1 MNGTNEY
8 TGIDFNNR
16 WSYPLQW
23 LYESEIAR
31 RKYQCEI
38 FRVQLAMQGE
48 PFENLYEKELTSVL
62 ANIDDVQTKEQIK
75 KKCLPIPTVKSF
87 ALEKAVRNRA
97 NQMATGVDQ
106 YEYVVNDPYMIIND
120 ETEDL
125 LSAKCEQDYIEN
137 KLNVLASTVS
147 TDLTKY
153 GLFAAIVDYNPITDK
168 NTVKR
173 IHPKNVWFDTKY
185 STTGCER
192 FRGYN
197 MMISW
202 SKLKKMLSEDPNEE
216 INLDIK
222 APDRSVLKEGD
233 KGKYEVDVTA
243 KYARKKIRSLNGLDI
258 YVQDMNRLAESASLQ
273 GWTSTF
279 PEYAHDLGSCYNLGW
294 YHTFATDPK
303 ARTKSGYNG
312 DDVELT
318 IIYDLARK
326 IEFKIINRR
335 FVISANSKAFCRK
348 IDFKIEDP
356 ITGEVRHRLDDFHL
370 DCPLKFQREE
380 QDNQDLQ
387 PYPTSVLF
395 NLLPLHDRL
404 CSWRAKREHV
414 AKLLATLR
422 IETNG
427 ADASS
432 FKNLL
437 NIMGIVLDDIQGD
450 VNSLN
455 FAYDWTAI
463 DSEIGYLENEIKTV
477 LAAYDQF
484 DAMQMMG
491 DRASAAESG
500 MAIGAVAQGL
510 AQHQNAIMQVYA
522 DIARQ
527 MIANR
532 VAYSSNHE
540 FPVSNRGQYGSIT
553 IQEMALSATIS
564 VKSKLS
570 KSLHEKLLAS
580 NSMQIMASLMGQGRL
595 NENGI
600 AYFTEQA
607 MFGNAPRKM
616 IASFLNAPQP
626 NQDAVQAAQ
635 LNAQNMAKQIAQNE
649 AMYNDNPTQ
658 YEMEEVEEQASP
670 EEMDAIIAQ
679 MNGAI
684 EPPMEQAP
692 GVGVEGI
699 DMPAQEGA
707 YVGDMEAVS
716 PEMGAMTANPNAMI

>member
-1 MNGTNEY
+1 MNEY
-8 TGIDFNNR
+8 SGIDWNSK

-87 ALEKAVRNRA
+87 ALENAVKNRA
-97 NQMATGVDQ
+97 NQMAAGVDQ

-125 LSAKCEQDYIEN
+125 LAAKCEQDYIEN

-168 NTVKR
+168 NTVRR

-185 STTGCER
+185 STTGQER

-197 MMISW
+197 EMVSW
-202 SKLKKMLSEDPNEE
+202 AKLKKMLADDPNEE

-222 APDRSVLKEGD
+222 APDRSVIKEKD

-243 KYARKKIRSLNGLDI
+243 KYADKKIRSLNGLDI
-258 YVQDMNRLAESASLQ
+258 YVQDMNKLAESASLQ

-318 IIYDLARK
+318 VIYDLDRK

-356 ITGEVRHRLDDFHL
+356 ITGEIRHHLDDFHL

-387 PYPTSVLF
+387 PYPTTVLF

-463 DSEIGYLENEIKTV
+463 DSEIAYLEQEIQKV
-477 LAAYDQF
+477 LSSYSQF

-500 MAIGAVAQGL
+500 MAMSAVAQGL

-527 MIANR
+527 CIANR

-540 FPVSNRGQYGSIT
+540 FAVSNRGQYGSLT
-553 IQEMALSATIS
+553 IQEMALTATIN
-564 VKSKLS
+564 VKSKLA
-570 KSLHEKLLAS
+570 KDIHEKLLAS
-580 NSMQIMASLMGQGRL
+580 NSMQIMASLMKQGRL

-607 MFGNAPRKM
+607 MFGSAPRKM
-616 IASFLNAPQP
+616 ISSFLVAPQASP
-626 NQDAVQAAQ
+626 EAIQAAQ
-635 LNAQNMAKQIAQNE
+635 LNGQNMANQIAQNE
-649 AMYNDNPTQ
+649 MMYNDNPVG
-658 YEMEEVEEQASP
+658 YESEAIEEEATP
-670 EEMDAIIAQ
+670 EEMDEVIAQ
-679 MNGAI
+679 MNSAI
-684 EPPMEQAP
+684 EPDMEEAP
-692 GVGVEGI
+692 GLDAEGI
-699 DMPAQEGA
+699 DMPSQEGA
-707 YVGDMEAVS
+707 YIGDMEGVS
-716 PEMGAMTANPNAMI
+716 PEMGAMTANPNSLV

>member
-1 MNGTNEY
+1 MNEY
-8 TGIDFNNR
+8 SGIDWDNK
-16 WSYPLQW
+16 WSYPLQY

-31 RKYQCEI
+31 RVYLDKIY
-38 FRVQLAMQGE
+38 RVQLAMQGD
-48 PFENLYEKELTSVL
+48 PFDNLYEQELTNVISRVEDPERRSQL
-62 ANIDDVQTKEQIK
+62 E

-87 ALEKAVRNRA
+87 ALEKAVKNRA
-97 NQMATGVDQ
+97 SQMASGVDT
-106 YEYVVNDPYMIIND
+106 YEYVVNDPYMIIDD

-125 LSAKCEQDYIEN
+125 LAAKCEEDYVEN
-137 KLNVLASTVS
+137 KLNFLSSTVS

-153 GLFAAIVDYNPITDK
+153 GMFACIIDYDPCKDK
-168 NTVKR
+168 NIIKR
-173 IHPKNVWFDTKY
+173 IHPKNCWFDTKY
-185 STTGCER
+185 STTGQER

-197 MMISW
+197 KMISW
-202 SKLKKMLSEDPNEE
+202 AKLKKMIQDDPNEE

-222 APDRSVLKEGD
+222 APDRSMTRGEDHKW
-233 KGKYEVDVTA
+233 EVDEKV
-243 KYARKKIRSLNGLDI
+243 KYSNKKIRSLNGLDI
-258 YVQDMNRLAESASLQ
+258 YVQDMNRLAQSASLQ

-279 PEYAHDLGSCYNLGW
+279 PEYAHDLGCCYNLGW
-294 YHTFATDPK
+294 YKSYATDPEK
-303 ARTKSGYNG
+303 RTNCGYAG

-318 IIYDLARK
+318 VLYDLVNK

-348 IDFKIEDP
+348 IDFKITDP
-356 ITGEVRHRLDDFHL
+356 ITGEIRHRLDDFHL
-370 DCPLKFQREE
+370 DCPLKFQFEE
-380 QDNQDLQ
+380 QDNRDLK
-387 PYPTSVLF
+387 PYPTTMLF

-432 FKNLL
+432 LQNVL

-450 VNSLN
+450 INSLN

-463 DSEIGYLENEIKTV
+463 DSEIAYLEQEIQSV
-477 LAAYDQF
+477 LSSYNQF

-500 MAIGAVAQGL
+500 MAANAVAQGL
-510 AQHQNAIMQVYA
+510 AIHQNAIMQVYA

-527 MIANR
+527 CIANR

-553 IQEMALSATIS
+553 IQEMALSATIT
-564 VKSKLS
+564 VKSKLA
-570 KSLHEKLLAS
+570 KQVHEKLAAA
-580 NSMQIMASLMGQGRL
+580 NAMQLMATLMNTGRL

-600 AYFTEQA
+600 AYFAEQA
-607 MFGNAPRKM
+607 MLGSAPRKM
-616 IASFLNAPQP
+616 IASFITQPQP
-626 NQDAVQAAQ
+626 NQAAVQAAQ
-635 LNAQNMAKQIAQNE
+635 LNGQNMATQLAQNQQ
-649 AMYNDNPTQ
+649 MYNDNPVS
-658 YEMEEVEEQASP
+658 YEMENIEETATP
-670 EEMDAIIAQ
+670 EQMDAVISQ

-684 EPPMEQAP
+684 EPEMEEVP
-692 GVGVEGI
+692 GVEEGGI
-699 DMPAQEGA
+699 EGLDMPSQEGA
-707 YVGDMEAVS
+707 YTSDLEGMT
-716 PEMGAMTANPNAMI
+716 PEMGSLTANPNALV

>member
-1 MNGTNEY
+1 MNEY
-8 TGIDFNNR
+8 SGIDWNSK

-62 ANIDDVQTKEQIK
+62 ANIDDMQMKEQIT

-87 ALEKAVRNRA
+87 ALENAVKNRA
-97 NQMATGVDQ
+97 NQMSAGVDQ

-125 LSAKCEQDYIEN
+125 LAAKCEQDYIEN

-168 NTVKR
+168 NTVRR

-185 STTGCER
+185 STTGQER

-197 MMISW
+197 EMVSW
-202 SKLKKMLSEDPNEE
+202 AKLKKMLADDPNEE

-222 APDRSVLKEGD
+222 APDRSVIKEKD

-243 KYARKKIRSLNGLDI
+243 KYADKKIRSLNGLDI
-258 YVQDMNRLAESASLQ
+258 YVQDMNKLAESASLQ

-318 IIYDLARK
+318 VIYDLDRK

-356 ITGEVRHRLDDFHL
+356 ITGEIRHHLDDFHL

-387 PYPTSVLF
+387 PYPTTVLF

-463 DSEIGYLENEIKTV
+463 DSEIAYLEQEIQKV
-477 LAAYDQF
+477 LSSYSQF

-500 MAIGAVAQGL
+500 MAMSAVAQGL

-527 MIANR
+527 CIANR
-532 VAYSSNHE
+532 VAYSSNRE
-540 FPVSNRGQYGSIT
+540 FAVSNRGQYGSLT
-553 IQEMALSATIS
+553 IQEMALTATIN
-564 VKSKLS
+564 VKSKLA
-570 KSLHEKLLAS
+570 KNIHEKLLAS
-580 NSMQIMASLMGQGRL
+580 NSMQIMASLMKQGRL

-607 MFGNAPRKM
+607 MFGSAPRKM
-616 IASFLNAPQP
+616 VSSFLVASQASPE
-626 NQDAVQAAQ
+626 AIQAAQ
-635 LNAQNMAKQIAQNE
+635 LNGQNMANQIAQNE
-649 AMYNDNPTQ
+649 MMYNDNPVG
-658 YEMEEVEEQASP
+658 YESEAIEEEATP
-670 EEMDAIIAQ
+670 EEMDQVIAQ
-679 MNGAI
+679 MNSAI
-684 EPPMEQAP
+684 EPDMEEAP
-692 GVGVEGI
+692 GLDSEGI
-699 DMPAQEGA
+699 DMPSQEGA
-707 YVGDMEAVS
+707 YVGDMEGVS
-716 PEMGAMTANPNAMI
+716 PEMGAMTVNPNSLV

>member
-1 MNGTNEY
+1 MNEY
-8 TGIDFNNR
+8 SGIDWNSK

-38 FRVQLAMQGE
+38 YRVQLAMQGE
-48 PFENLYEKELTSVL
+48 PYENLYEKELTSVL
-62 ANIDDVQTKEQIK
+62 AGIDDEPTKEQIK

-87 ALEKAVRNRA
+87 ALEKAVKNRA
-97 NQMATGVDQ
+97 NQMSSGVDQ

-125 LSAKCEQDYIEN
+125 LAAKCEQDYVEN

-153 GLFAAIVDYNPITDK
+153 GLFAAIVEYNPCTDK

-173 IHPKNVWFDTKY
+173 IHPKNVWFDTRY
-185 STTGCER
+185 STTGQER

-202 SKLKKMLSEDPNEE
+202 AKLKKMLDDDPNEE

-222 APDRSVLKEGD
+222 APDRSVLKEKD
-233 KGKYEVDVTA
+233 KKWEVDEKA
-243 KYARKKIRSLNGLDI
+243 KYANKKIRSLNGLDI
-258 YVQDMNRLAESASLQ
+258 YVQDMNKLAESASLQ

-279 PEYAHDLGSCYNLGW
+279 PEYAHDLGTCYNLGW

-318 IIYDLARK
+318 IIYDLDRK

-356 ITGEVRHRLDDFHL
+356 ITGEIRHRLDDFHL

-380 QDNQDLQ
+380 QDNQDLK
-387 PYPTSVLF
+387 PYPTSTLF

-455 FAYDWTAI
+455 FQYDWTAI
-463 DSEIGYLENEIKTV
+463 DSEIAYLENEIKTV
-477 LAAYDQF
+477 LAGYDQF

-510 AQHQNAIMQVYA
+510 SVHQNAIMQVYA

-540 FPVSNRGQYGSIT
+540 FPVSNRGSYGSLT
-553 IQEMALSATIS
+553 IQEMALTATIN
-564 VKSKLS
+564 VKSKLA
-570 KSLHEKLLAS
+570 KTLHEKLLAS
-580 NSMQIMASLMGQGRL
+580 NSMQIMSTLMNQGRI

-607 MFGNAPRKM
+607 MFGSAPRKM
-616 IASFLNAPQP
+616 IASFLVAPQENP
-626 NQDAVQAAQ
+626 EAIKAAQ
-635 LNAQNMAKQIAQNE
+635 TNGQNMANQIAQNE
-649 AMYNDNPTQ
+649 MMYNDNPVE
-658 YEMEEVEEQASP
+658 YESENIEETASP
-670 EEMDAIIAQ
+670 EEMDAIISQ
-679 MNGAI
+679 MGGAI
-684 EPPMEQAP
+684 EPEGEEVP
-692 GVGVEGI
+692 GLGAEGI
-699 DMPAQEGA
+699 DMASQEGA
-707 YVGDMEAVS
+707 YVGDMEGVS
-716 PEMGAMTANPNAMI
+716 PEMASMTANPNAMV

>member
-1 MNGTNEY
+1 MNEY
-8 TGIDFNNR
+8 SGIDWENK

-23 LYESEIAR
+23 IYESEVAR

-48 PFENLYEKELTSVL
+48 PFENLYEKELTSVINNL
-62 ANIDDVQTKEQIK
+62 DDEKEKEQIT

-87 ALEKAVRNRA
+87 ALSKAVRNRA
-97 NQMATGVDQ
+97 NQMASGVDQ
-106 YEYVVNDPYMIIND
+106 YEYIVNDPYMIIND

-125 LSAKCEQDYIEN
+125 LAAKCEQDYIEN
-137 KLNVLASTVS
+137 RLDTLATVVS

-153 GLFAAIVDYNPITDK
+153 GLFAAIVDYNPCNDK
-168 NTVKR
+168 NSVKR

-185 STTGCER
+185 STTGEER

-197 MMISW
+197 KMISW
-202 SKLKKMLSEDPNEE
+202 AKLKKMLVDDTNEE

-222 APDRSVLKEGD
+222 APDRSILKNVD
-233 KGKYEVDVTA
+233 NKWEVDEHV
-243 KYARKKIRSLNGLDI
+243 KYSNKKIRSLNGLDI
-258 YVQDMNRLAESASLQ
+258 YVQDMNKLAESASLQ

-279 PEYAHDLGSCYNLGW
+279 PEYAHDLGTCYNLGW

-318 IIYDLARK
+318 IIYDLDRK

-356 ITGEVRHRLDDFHL
+356 ITGEIRHRLDDFHL

-380 QDNQDLQ
+380 QDNQDLK
-387 PYPTSVLF
+387 PYPTSHLF
-395 NLLPLHDRL
+395 NVLPLHDRL

-463 DSEIGYLENEIKTV
+463 DTEISYLENEIKTV
-477 LAAYDQF
+477 LAGYDQF

-500 MAIGAVAQGL
+500 MAVSAVAQGL
-510 AQHQNAIMQVYA
+510 STHQNAIMRVYA

-532 VAYSSNHE
+532 VAYSPNRE
-540 FPVSNRGQYGSIT
+540 FAVSNRGNYGSLT
-553 IQEMALSATIS
+553 IQEMALTATIN

-570 KSLHEKLLAS
+570 KTVHEKIIAS
-580 NSMQIMASLMGQGRL
+580 NSMQLMAQLMNQGRL
-595 NENGI
+595 NDSGI
-600 AYFTEQA
+600 AFLIEQA
-607 MFGNAPRKM
+607 MFGAAPRKLA
-616 IASFLNAPQP
+616 ASFLKQP
-626 NQDAVQAAQ
+626 KEDQAAIQAAQ
-635 LNAQNMAKQIAQNE
+635 LNGQNMANQLAQNQQ
-649 AMYNDNPTQ
+649 MYNQNPTQ
-658 YEMEEVEEQASP
+658 YEMEDIQENASP
-670 EEMDAIIAQ
+670 EEMDEIISQ
-679 MNGAI
+679 MGGAI
-684 EPPMEQAP
+684 EPDDEEVP
-692 GVGVEGI
+692 GVKDV
-699 DMPAQEGA
+699 DMESQDGA
-707 YVGDMEAVS
+707 YVSNMDGVS
-716 PEMGAMTANPNAMI
+716 PELGAMTANPNSMI

>member
-8 TGIDFNNR
+8 TGIDWDNK

-48 PFENLYEKELTSVL
+48 PFENLYENELTSII
-62 ANIDDVQTKEQIK
+62 NGIDDSQVKEQIS

-87 ALEKAVRNRA
+87 ALELAVKNRA
-97 NQMATGVDQ
+97 NQMSSGVDQ
-106 YEYVVNDPYMIIND
+106 YEYTVNDPYMIIND

-125 LSAKCEQDYIEN
+125 LAAKCEQDYVEN
-137 KLNVLASTVS
+137 RLNFLASTVS

-153 GLFAAIVDYNPITDK
+153 GLFACIIDYDPCKDK
-168 NTVKR
+168 NIIRR

-185 STTGCER
+185 STTGLER

-197 MMISW
+197 KMISW
-202 SKLKKMLSEDPNEE
+202 AKLKQIIADDPNEE
-216 INLDIK
+216 VNLDIK
-222 APDRSVLKEGD
+222 APDRSIVKDKKED
-233 KGKYEVDVTA
+233 KKWVVDEHVKYSN
-243 KYARKKIRSLNGLDI
+243 RKIRSLNGLDI
-258 YVQDMNRLAESASLQ
+258 YVQDMNKLAESASLQ

-294 YHTFATDPK
+294 YHTYATDPK

-318 IIYDLARK
+318 VIYDLDRK

-348 IDFKIEDP
+348 IDFKVTDP
-356 ITGEVRHRLDDFHL
+356 ITGEVRHHLDDFHL

-387 PYPTSVLF
+387 PYPTTTLF

-463 DSEIGYLENEIKTV
+463 DSEIAYLENEIKKV
-477 LAAYDQF
+477 LSGYDQF

-500 MAIGAVAQGL
+500 MAVGAVAQGL

-527 MIANR
+527 CIANR
-532 VAYSSNHE
+532 VAYSPNHE
-540 FPVSNRGQYGSIT
+540 FAVSNRGAYGSLT
-553 IQEMALSATIS
+553 IQEMALGATIV
-564 VKSKLS
+564 VKPKLA
-570 KSLHEKLLAS
+570 KNIHERMLAS
-580 NSMQIMASLMGQGRL
+580 NAMQIMASLMNQKL
-595 NENGI
+595 INENGI
-600 AYFTEQA
+600 AYLIEQSL
-607 MFGNAPRKM
+607 FGAAPRKM
-616 IASFLNAPQP
+616 IASFLNAPQADP
-626 NQDAVQAAQ
+626 TAIQAAQ
-635 LNAQNMAKQIAQNE
+635 LSGQNMANQLAQNQQ
-649 AMYNDNPTQ
+649 MYNENPSQ
-658 YEMEEVEEQASP
+658 YELDNVLETASP
-670 EEMDAIIAQ
+670 EEMDEVISQ
-679 MNGAI
+679 MNMAI
-684 EPPMEQAP
+684 EPEGEDVP
-692 GVGVEGI
+692 GIEDI
-699 DMPAQEGA
+699 DMTSQEGA
-707 YVGDMEAVS
+707 YVSGMEGGS
-716 PEMGAMTANPNAMI
+716 PEMGAMTANPNALM

>member
-1 MNGTNEY
+1 MNEY
-8 TGIDFNNR
+8 SGIDWENK

-23 LYESEIAR
+23 IYESEVAR

-48 PFENLYEKELTSVL
+48 PFENLYEKELTSVINNL
-62 ANIDDVQTKEQIK
+62 DDEKEKEQIT

-87 ALEKAVRNRA
+87 ALSKAVRNRA
-97 NQMATGVDQ
+97 NQMASGVDQ
-106 YEYVVNDPYMIIND
+106 YEYIVNDPYMIIND

-125 LSAKCEQDYIEN
+125 LAAKCEQDYIEN
-137 KLNVLASTVS
+137 RLDTLATVVS

-153 GLFAAIVDYNPITDK
+153 GLFAAIVDYNPCNDK
-168 NTVKR
+168 NSVKR

-185 STTGCER
+185 STTGEER

-197 MMISW
+197 KMISW
-202 SKLKKMLSEDPNEE
+202 AKLKKMLVDDTNEE

-222 APDRSVLKEGD
+222 APDRSILKNVD
-233 KGKYEVDVTA
+233 NKWEVDEHV
-243 KYARKKIRSLNGLDI
+243 KYSNKKIRSLNGLDI
-258 YVQDMNRLAESASLQ
+258 YVQDMNKLAESASLQ

-279 PEYAHDLGSCYNLGW
+279 PEYAHDLGTCYNLGW

-318 IIYDLARK
+318 IIYDLDRK

-356 ITGEVRHRLDDFHL
+356 ITGEIRHRLDDFHL

-380 QDNQDLQ
+380 QDNQDLK
-387 PYPTSVLF
+387 PYPTSHLF
-395 NLLPLHDRL
+395 NVLPLHDRL

-463 DSEIGYLENEIKTV
+463 DTEIAYLENEIKTV
-477 LAAYDQF
+477 LAGYDQF

-500 MAIGAVAQGL
+500 MAVSAVAQGL
-510 AQHQNAIMQVYA
+510 STHQNAIMRVYA

-532 VAYSSNHE
+532 VAYSPNRE
-540 FPVSNRGQYGSIT
+540 FAVSNRGNYGSLT
-553 IQEMALSATIS
+553 IQEMALTATIN

-570 KSLHEKLLAS
+570 KTVHEKIIAS
-580 NSMQIMASLMGQGRL
+580 NSMQLMAQLMNQGRL
-595 NENGI
+595 NDSGI
-600 AYFTEQA
+600 AFLIEQA
-607 MFGNAPRKM
+607 MFGAAPRKLA
-616 IASFLNAPQP
+616 ASFLKQP
-626 NQDAVQAAQ
+626 KEDQAAIQAAQ
-635 LNAQNMAKQIAQNE
+635 LNGQNMANQLAQNQQ
-649 AMYNDNPTQ
+649 MYNQNPTQ
-658 YEMEEVEEQASP
+658 YEMEDIQENASP
-670 EEMDAIIAQ
+670 EEMDEIISQ
-679 MNGAI
+679 MGGAI
-684 EPPMEQAP
+684 EPDDEEVP
-692 GVGVEGI
+692 GVKDV
-699 DMPAQEGA
+699 DMESQDGA
-707 YVGDMEAVS
+707 YVSNMDGVS
-716 PEMGAMTANPNAMI
+716 PELGAMTANPNSMI

>member
-1 MNGTNEY
+1 MNEY
-8 TGIDFNNR
+8 SGIDFNNKF
-16 WSYPLQW
+16 SYPLQW
-23 LYESEIAR
+23 IYESEVAR

-48 PFENLYEKELTSVL
+48 PFENLYEKELTSVINNL
-62 ANIDDVQTKEQIK
+62 DDEKEKEQIT

-87 ALEKAVRNRA
+87 ALSKAVNNRA
-97 NQMATGVDQ
+97 NQMASGVDQ

-125 LSAKCEQDYIEN
+125 LAAKCEQDYIEN
-137 KLNVLASTVS
+137 RLDTLATVVS

-153 GLFAAIVDYNPITDK
+153 GLFAAIVNYNPCSDK
-168 NTVKR
+168 NSVKR

-185 STTGCER
+185 STTGEER

-197 MMISW
+197 KMISW
-202 SKLKKMLSEDPNEE
+202 AKLKKMLADDTNEE

-222 APDRSVLKEGD
+222 APDRSITKNVDNKW
-233 KGKYEVDVTA
+233 EVDEHA
-243 KYARKKIRSLNGLDI
+243 KYSNKKIRSLNGLDI

-294 YHTFATDPK
+294 YHTFATDPN

-318 IIYDLARK
+318 VMYDLDRK

-356 ITGEVRHRLDDFHL
+356 ITGEIRHRLDDFHL

-380 QDNQDLQ
+380 QDNQDLK
-387 PYPTSVLF
+387 PYPTSHLF
-395 NLLPLHDRL
+395 NVLPLHDRL

-455 FAYDWTAI
+455 FQYDWTAI
-463 DSEIGYLENEIKTV
+463 DTEIAYLENEIKTV
-477 LAAYDQF
+477 LAGYDQF

-500 MAIGAVAQGL
+500 MAVSAVAQGL
-510 AQHQNAIMQVYA
+510 STHQNAIMRVYA

-532 VAYSSNHE
+532 VAYSPNRE
-540 FPVSNRGQYGSIT
+540 FAVSNRGNYGSLT
-553 IQEMALSATIS
+553 IQEMALTATIN

-570 KSLHEKLLAS
+570 KTMHEKIIAS
-580 NSMQIMASLMGQGRL
+580 NSMQLMAQLMNQGRL
-595 NENGI
+595 NDSGI
-600 AYFTEQA
+600 AFLIEQA
-607 MFGNAPRKM
+607 MFGAAPRKLA
-616 IASFLNAPQP
+616 ASFLKQP
-626 NQDAVQAAQ
+626 KEDQAAIQAAQ
-635 LNAQNMAKQIAQNE
+635 LNGQNMANQLAQNQQ
-649 AMYNDNPTQ
+649 MYNQNPTQ
-658 YEMEEVEEQASP
+658 YEMEDIQENASP
-670 EEMDAIIAQ
+670 EEMDEIISQ
-679 MNGAI
+679 MGGAI
-684 EPPMEQAP
+684 EPDGEEVP
-692 GVGVEGI
+692 GVEDV
-699 DMPAQEGA
+699 DMESQDGA
-707 YVGDMEAVS
+707 YVSNMDGVS
-716 PEMGAMTANPNAMI
+716 PELGAMTANPNSMI

>member
-1 MNGTNEY
+1 MNGINEY
-8 TGIDFNNR
+8 TGIDWNNK

-48 PFENLYEKELTSVL
+48 PFENLYEKELTDII
-62 ANIDDVQTKEQIK
+62 NGIDDKQVKEQIS

-87 ALEKAVRNRA
+87 ALELAVKNRA
-97 NQMATGVDQ
+97 NQMSAGIDQ
-106 YEYVVNDPYMIIND
+106 YEYVVDDPYMIIND

-125 LSAKCEQDYIEN
+125 LAAKCEQDYVEN
-137 KLNVLASTVS
+137 KLNFLASTIS

-153 GLFAAIVDYNPITDK
+153 GLFACIIDYDPCTDTNK
-168 NTVKR
+168 LKR

-185 STTGCER
+185 STTGEER

-197 MMISW
+197 KMISW
-202 SKLKKMLSEDPNEE
+202 AKLKQMLNDDPNEE

-222 APDRSVLKEGD
+222 APDRSIIKGEKED
-233 KGKYEVDVTA
+233 KKWVVDKQA
-243 KYARKKIRSLNGLDI
+243 KYSDRKIRSLNGLDI
-258 YVQDMNRLAESASLQ
+258 YVQDMNKLAESASLQ

-294 YHTFATDPK
+294 YHTYATDPK

-318 IIYDLARK
+318 VIYDLDRK

-348 IDFKIEDP
+348 IDFKITDP
-356 ITGEVRHRLDDFHL
+356 ITGEIRHHLDDFHL

-380 QDNQDLQ
+380 QDNQDLK
-387 PYPTSVLF
+387 PYPTTQLF

-404 CSWRAKREHV
+404 VSWRTKREHV

-463 DSEIGYLENEIKTV
+463 DSEIAYLEQEIQKV
-477 LAAYDQF
+477 LSAYSQF

-500 MAIGAVAQGL
+500 MAMSAVAQGL

-527 MIANR
+527 FIANR
-532 VAYSSNHE
+532 VAYSSRRE
-540 FPVSNRGQYGSIT
+540 FSVSNRGHYGSLT
-553 IQEMALSATIS
+553 IQEMALGATVN
-564 VKSKLS
+564 VKSKLA
-570 KSLHEKLLAS
+570 KTIHEKLLAS
-580 NSMQIMASLMGQGRL
+580 NAMQIMASLMNQGRL

-607 MFGNAPRKM
+607 MFGSAPRKM
-616 IASFLNAPQP
+616 ISSFLVEPQAD
-626 NQDAVQAAQ
+626 QEAVKAAQ
-635 LNAQNMAKQIAQNE
+635 LNGQNMATQLAQNQQ
-649 AMYNDNPTQ
+649 MYNENPTQ
-658 YEMEEVEEQASP
+658 YESDNISENASP
-670 EEMDAIIAQ
+670 EEMDMIISQ

-684 EPPMEQAP
+684 EPEGEDVP
-692 GVGVEGI
+692 GIEDL
-699 DMPAQEGA
+699 DMTSQEGA
-707 YVGDMEAVS
+707 YVSDLEGGS
-716 PEMGAMTANPNAMI
+716 PEMGAMTANPNALI

>member
-1 MNGTNEY
+1 MNGVNEY
-8 TGIDFNNR
+8 SGIDWNNK

-31 RKYQCEI
+31 REYQCEI
-38 FRVQLAMQGE
+38 FRVQLAMQGD
-48 PFENLYEKELTSVL
+48 PYENLYEKELTSVL
-62 ANIDDVQTKEQIK
+62 KGIDDPAEKERIE
-75 KKCLPIPTVKSF
+75 KKCLPIPTVKTF
-87 ALEKAVRNRA
+87 ALELAVKNRA
-97 NQMATGVDQ
+97 NQMSSGVDQ
-106 YEYVVNDPYMIIND
+106 YEYTVNDPYMIIDD

-125 LSAKCEQDYIEN
+125 LAAKCEQDYVEN
-137 KLNVLASTVS
+137 KLNFLSSTVS

-153 GLFAAIVDYNPITDK
+153 GLFACLVEYDPCSDK
-168 NTVKR
+168 NKVKR

-185 STTGCER
+185 STTGEER

-197 MMISW
+197 KMVSW
-202 SKLKKMLSEDPNEE
+202 AALKQMLEDDPNEE

-222 APDRSVLKEGD
+222 APDRSII
-233 KGKYEVDVTA
+233 KGKKEDNKWVVDEKV
-243 KYARKKIRSLNGLDI
+243 KYSDRKIRSLNGLDI
-258 YVQDMNRLAESASLQ
+258 YVQDMNKLAESASLQ

-303 ARTKSGYNG
+303 ARTRSGYNG

-318 IIYDLARK
+318 TIYDLDRK

-348 IDFKIEDP
+348 IDFKILDP
-356 ITGEVRHRLDDFHL
+356 ITGETRDHLDDFHL

-380 QDNQDLQ
+380 QDNQDLK
-387 PYPTSVLF
+387 PYPTTVLF

-404 CSWRAKREHV
+404 VSWYTKREHV

-437 NIMGIVLDDIQGD
+437 NIMGIVLEDIQGD
-450 VNSLN
+450 INSVQ
-455 FAYDWTAI
+455 FQYDWAAI
-463 DSEIGYLENEIKTV
+463 DTEIAHIENDIKKV
-477 LAAYDQF
+477 LSGYDQF

-500 MAIGAVAQGL
+500 MAVGAVAQGL

-532 VAYSSNHE
+532 VAYSNNRE
-540 FPVSNRGQYGSIT
+540 FAVSNRGNYGSLT
-553 IQEMALSATIS
+553 IQEMALAATVV
-564 VKSKLS
+564 VKPKLA
-570 KSLHEKLLAS
+570 KSIHEKQLAS
-580 NSMQIMASLMGQGRL
+580 NAMQVMGSLMSQGRI
-595 NENGI
+595 NEDGI
-600 AYFTEQA
+600 AYLTEQA
-607 MFGNAPRKM
+607 LFGAAPRRM
-616 IASFLNAPQP
+616 ISSFITAPKDDP
-626 NQDAVQAAQ
+626 TAVQAAQ
-635 LNAQNMAKQIAQNE
+635 LSGQNMANQLAQNQQ
-649 AMYNDNPTQ
+649 MYNENPTQ
-658 YEMEEVEEQASP
+658 YEVDNALANASP
-670 EEMDAIIAQ
+670 EEMDEIISQ

-684 EPPMEQAP
+684 EPEPQEVP
-692 GVGVEGI
+692 GVENI
-699 DMPAQEGA
+699 DMVSQEGS
-707 YVGDMEAVS
+707 YVSDLEGGS
-716 PEMGAMTANPNAMI
+716 PELGGMTANINSMV

>member
-1 MNGTNEY
+1 MNEY
-8 TGIDFNNR
+8 SGIDWNSK

-62 ANIDDVQTKEQIK
+62 NNIDDPKTKEQIS

-87 ALEKAVRNRA
+87 ALEKAVKNRA
-97 NQMATGVDQ
+97 NQMSSGVDQ

-125 LSAKCEQDYIEN
+125 LAAKCEQDYVEN

-153 GLFAAIVDYNPITDK
+153 GLFAAIVEYNPCTDK

-185 STTGCER
+185 STTGQER

-202 SKLKKMLSEDPNEE
+202 AKLKKMLADDSNEE

-222 APDRSVLKEGD
+222 APDRSVIKDLEDNKH
-233 KGKYEVDVTA
+233 EVDVTA
-243 KYARKKIRSLNGLDI
+243 KYANKKIRSLNGLDI
-258 YVQDMNRLAESASLQ
+258 YVQDMNKLAESASLQ

-279 PEYAHDLGSCYNLGW
+279 PEYAHDLNSCYNLGW
-294 YHTFATDPK
+294 YHTFSTDPK

-318 IIYDLARK
+318 VIYDLDRK

-356 ITGEVRHRLDDFHL
+356 ITGEIRHRLDDFHL

-380 QDNQDLQ
+380 QDNQDLK
-387 PYPTSVLF
+387 PYPTSTLF

-450 VNSLN
+450 VNSIN

-463 DSEIGYLENEIKTV
+463 DSEIAYLENEIKTV
-477 LAAYDQF
+477 LAGYDQF

-500 MAIGAVAQGL
+500 MAVGAVAQGL
-510 AQHQNAIMQVYA
+510 AVHQNAIMQVYA
-522 DIARQ
+522 DVARQ
-527 MIANR
+527 CIANR

-540 FPVSNRGQYGSIT
+540 FAVSNRGQYGSLT
-553 IQEMALSATIS
+553 IQEMALTATVN

-570 KSLHEKLLAS
+570 KTLHERILAS
-580 NSMQIMASLMGQGRL
+580 NAMQLMSTLMNTGRL
-595 NENGI
+595 NDNGI
-600 AYFTEQA
+600 AYLAEQA
-607 MFGNAPRKM
+607 MFGSAPRKM
-616 IASFLNAPQP
+616 ISTFLQQPQP
-626 NQDAVQAAQ
+626 NPEAVQAAQ
-635 LNAQNMAKQIAQNE
+635 LNGQNMANQIAQNQM
-649 AMYNDNPTQ
+649 MYEGNPVGYETQ
-658 YEMEEVEEQASP
+658 NVQENASP
-670 EEMDAIIAQ
+670 EEMDAIISQ
-679 MNGAI
+679 LNGAI
-684 EPPMEQAP
+684 EPDEQSVP
-692 GVGVEGI
+692 GLGAEGI
-699 DMPAQEGA
+699 DMTAQEGA
-707 YVGDMEAVS
+707 YVGDMEGVS
-716 PEMGAMTANPNAMI
+716 PEMASMTANPNAMF